1 MSIELIVHAVIL
13 AIAFLSVA
21 YLVFATAQKS
31 EGLLKP
37 IGVVLAAALAA
48 IGVLVL
54 VAHLTAPMFGGRPF
68 GLPMHESATASPSG
82 AAPSG
87 ASAPADSAKP
97 ASAASDDAPSGES
110 TAKP

>member
-13 AIAFLSVA
+13 AVAFLSVA

-37 IGVVLAAALAA
+37 VGVVLAAALAA

-68 GLPMHESATASPSG
+68 GLPMHEGAATPSSS

-87 ASAPADSAKP
+87 ASAPAEGAKP
-97 ASAASDDAPSGES
+97 AAAASADAQPSES
-110 TAKP
+110 ATKP